1 MFLILQV
8 YNSKALS
15 DNASSFKTMVN
26 ELGAIKAVID
36 LHKKLCWKKRY
47 FKE

>member
-15 DNASSFKTMVN
+15 DNAMVN
-26 ELGAIKAVID
+26 ELQVGAIKAVID
-36 LHKKLCWKKRY
+36 PHQKLCWKKRY